1 MKFLKGILFLSVVS
15 VLSSCSNSSSLNE
28 SQEQSASHHID
39 TTDAVEY
46 IEVKDSLEPCDPLLD
61 FVVYLENEGWQHDTN
76 RLNKYG
82 HYQELERKQMHIFDD
97 YPFFKIDLKRHR
109 MLNIN
114 LRRVSN
120 HPNYPHKYLD
130 TSFVNGIQS
139 IWGYHYRDTA
149 NSSIVS
155 DGVLEQISFT
165 DSVQAQGALEAMA
178 PLGSIIYFNT
188 QPYFYRIRNRL
199 FIFQTRSN
207 GFSYDQKPLFKKFV
221 EMNSTAL

>member
-1 MKFLKGILFLSVVS
+1 MKLLQCVLILVAFCI
-15 VLSSCSNSSSLNE
+15 LSSCSSNE
-28 SQEQSASHHID
+28 NHDEDNETTSHID
-39 TTDAVEY
+39 TIEVVEY
-46 IEVKDSLEPCDPLLD
+46 VEVKDPLEPCDALLD
-61 FVVYLENEGWQHDTN
+61 FIVYLENEGWQHDTN

-82 HYQELERKQMHIFDD
+82 HYGELDRQHIRVFDD

-149 NSSIVS
+149 NSSVVS
-155 DGVLEQISFT
+155 DGVLEQITFT
-165 DSVQAQGALEAMA
+165 DSAQAQGALETMK
-178 PLGSIIYFNT
+178 PFGSIIYFNT
-188 QPYFYRIRNRL
+188 RPYFYRIRNRL
-199 FIFQTRSN
+199 FIFQTRASA
-207 GFSYDQKPLFKKFV
+207 FSYDQKPLFKKFV
-221 EMNSTAL
+221 EMNSTAQ